1 LKSGENQLSKE
12 GRELQEE
19 AIPTP
24 IVLEP
29 IAIVKNEIKEMGMH
43 CWKDIVS
50 EIVFSHGLEN
60 ATEGLDDFSHII
72 VLFWMH
78 RSHAWN
84 KSMSKTHPQRRQ
96 DLPLVGV
103 FTTRSP
109 VRPNPLGIAVV
120 QLLERRGNVLK
131 VMGLDAIN
139 GTPVVDIKAYFPS
152 DAVTQSRVP
161 NWVHK
166 LHHTDTN

>member
-1 LKSGENQLSKE
+1 MH
-12 GRELQEE
+12 QEE

-29 IAIVKNEIKEMGMH
+29 IATVKNEIKEMGMH

-50 EIVFSHGLEN
+50 EIVFNRDFESAMEGLE
-60 ATEGLDDFSHII
+60 DFSHMI
-72 VLFWMH
+72 VIFWMH
-78 RSHAWN
+78 RSPAWN
-84 KSMSKTHPQRRQ
+84 MSMSKTHPQRRQ

-103 FTTRSP
+103 FATRSP

-120 QLLERRGNVLK
+120 KLLERRGNVLK
-131 VMGLDAIN
+131 VMGLDAID

-152 DAVTQSRVP
+152 DAVALSRVP
-161 NWVHK
+161 DWVHK